1 MNFLAHLYLSPDEAG
16 WLIGSILPDLVR
28 PLKVAELD
36 EQVAAGVGLHRH
48 VDAFTDTHPIVH
60 RSKGRIRARHGIYAG
75 ILIDLFYDHFLAAD
89 WPRYHDQPLD
99 AFAAHVYDQFAA
111 HPQLMP
117 PPMCAIVEQ
126 MAQHNWLCM
135 YAQIEG
141 IGHVLGRMSDRF
153 SRKFKRNVHLT
164 GAVEDLQQHYDDLR
178 ADFAAFFGELVDSA
192 RQAAAQL

>member
-28 PLKVAELD
+28 PLKVGELD
-36 EQVAAGVGLHRH
+36 EQVATGVVLHRH

-89 WPRYHDQPLD
+89 WPGYHDQPLD
-99 AFAAHVYDQFAA
+99 GFSAHVYEQFAS

-117 PPMCAIVEQ
+117 PAMHTIVEQ

-135 YAQIEG
+135 YAQIDG
-141 IGHVLGRMSDRF
+141 IEHVLGRMSDRF
-153 SRKFKRNVHLT
+153 SRKFNRNVQLT
-164 GAVEDLQQHYDDLR
+164 GAVDDLREHYDDLQSG
-178 ADFAAFFGELVDSA
+178 FTAFFGQLVDSA
-192 RQAAAQL
+192 RRAAAQL